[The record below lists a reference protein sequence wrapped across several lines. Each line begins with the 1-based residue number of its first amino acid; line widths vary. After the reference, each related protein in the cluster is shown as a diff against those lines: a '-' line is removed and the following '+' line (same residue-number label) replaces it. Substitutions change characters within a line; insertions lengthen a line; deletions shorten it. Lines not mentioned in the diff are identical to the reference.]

1 MSPRTGPQG
10 SKGPQG
16 PKNDAQIV
24 EVEGRQMKLS
34 NLDKVL
40 FPATGFT
47 KGRLLDYYARIAPVL
62 LPHVRD
68 RAATFIRYPDG
79 VEASGFFAKHAPS
92 HRPDWV
98 RTASVAATSSGKAV
112 EYVLVDDLPTLMWAA
127 NLAAV
132 EFHVP
137 QWRVSDP
144 AHHDLLVLDLDP
156 GAPATI
162 VDCARVALLARE
174 LLAEHGLTLAAKT
187 SGSKGLHLYAPLDG
201 VTGEQARE
209 LARTIAAA
217 LEARHP
223 KLVLSSMAKQERV
236 GKVFLDWSQNT
247 HAKTTVAPYSLRA
260 TAEPGVSTPVT
271 WERLEAAREAE
282 DLRFTPEET
291 VAQVAEVG
299 DLLAG
304 L

>member
-1 MSPRTGPQG
+1 MSPDTQT
-10 SKGPQG
+10 
-16 PKNDAQIV
+16 V
-24 EVEGRQMKLS
+24 EIEGRPVKLS

-40 FPATGFT
+40 YPATGFT
-47 KGRLLDYYARIAPVL
+47 KGQVLDYYARIAPVL
-62 LPHVRD
+62 LPHIRD

-79 VEASGFFAKHAPS
+79 VETAGFFAKHAPS

-144 AHHDLLVLDLDP
+144 EHHDLLVLDLDP

-162 VDCARVALLARE
+162 VDCARVALLARDM
-174 LLAEHGLTLAAKT
+174 LAGHGLALAAKT
-187 SGSKGLHLYAPLDG
+187 SGSKGLHLYAPLRG
-201 VTGEQARE
+201 VTGDQARE
-209 LARTIAAA
+209 LARTIAVT
-217 LEARHP
+217 LEAQHP
-223 KLVLSSMAKQERV
+223 KLVLSNMAKQDRV

-247 HAKTTVAPYSLRA
+247 HAKTTVAAYSLRA
-260 TAEPGVSTPVT
+260 TAEPAASTPVT
-271 WERLEAAREAE
+271 WERLEAVRKPA
-282 DLRFTPEET
+282 DLWFSPEET
-291 VAQVAEVG
+291 VAQVTEVG

>member
-1 MSPRTGPQG
+1 MSPKASDTRV
-10 SKGPQG
+10 
-16 PKNDAQIV
+16 V
-24 EVEGRQMKLS
+24 EVEGRQVKLS

-40 FPATGFT
+40 YPACGFT
-47 KGRLLDYYARIAPVL
+47 KGQVLDYYARIAPVF

-79 VEASGFFAKHAPS
+79 VETAGFFAKHAPS
-92 HRPDWV
+92 HRPEWV

-127 NLAAV
+127 NLAAI

-144 AHHDLLVLDLDP
+144 GHHDLLVLDLDP
-156 GAPATI
+156 GEPATI

-174 LLAEHGLTLAAKT
+174 MLAEHGLTLAAKT
-187 SGSKGLHLYAPLDG
+187 SGKKGLHLYAPLRG
-201 VTGEQARE
+201 VSGEQARE
-209 LARTIAAA
+209 LARTIAVT
-217 LEARHP
+217 LEAQHP

-260 TAEPGVSTPVT
+260 AAEPGVSMPVA
-271 WERLEAAREAE
+271 WEVLEAVRKPG
-282 DLRFTPEET
+282 DLVFSPEEAVER
-291 VAQVAEVG
+291 VAAAG
-299 DLLAG
+299 DLLAE

>member
-1 MSPRTGPQG
+1 VSPKVADT
-10 SKGPQG
+10 KV
-16 PKNDAQIV
+16 V
-24 EVEGRQMKLS
+24 EIEGRQVKLS

-40 FPATGFT
+40 YPATGFT
-47 KGRLLDYYARIAPVL
+47 KGQVLDYYARVAPVF

-79 VEASGFFAKHAPS
+79 VEAPGFFAKHAPS
-92 HRPDWV
+92 HRPEWV

-144 AHHDLLVLDLDP
+144 GHHDLLVLDLDP

-174 LLAEHGLTLAAKT
+174 MLAGHGLELAAKT
-187 SGSKGLHLYAPLDG
+187 SGKKGLHLYASLNG
-201 VTGEQARE
+201 VSGEDARE
-209 LARTIAAA
+209 LARTIAVT
-217 LEARHP
+217 LEAQYP
-223 KLVLSSMAKQERV
+223 KLVLSNMAKQDRV

-247 HAKTTVAPYSLRA
+247 HAKTTIAAYSLRA
-260 TAEPGVSTPVT
+260 TPEPGVSTPVA
-271 WERLEAAREAE
+271 WERLESVRKPR
-282 DLRFTPEET
+282 DLVFSPEEA
-291 VAQVAEVG
+291 VEQVAAVG
-299 DLLAG
+299 DLLQG
-304 L
+304 F

>member
-1 MSPRTGPQG
+1 MSPKVSDT
-10 SKGPQG
+10 KV
-16 PKNDAQIV
+16 V
-24 EVEGRQMKLS
+24 EIEGRQVKLS

-40 FPATGFT
+40 YPATGFT
-47 KGRLLDYYARIAPVL
+47 KGQVLDYYARVAPVF

-79 VEASGFFAKHAPS
+79 VQTPGFFAKHAPS

-144 AHHDLLVLDLDP
+144 GHHDLLVLDLDP

-174 LLAEHGLTLAAKT
+174 MLAGHGLALAAKT
-187 SGSKGLHLYAPLDG
+187 SGKKGLHLYASLDG
-201 VTGEQARE
+201 VSGEQARE
-209 LARTIAAA
+209 LARTIAVA
-217 LEARHP
+217 LEAQHP
-223 KLVLSSMAKQERV
+223 KLVLSNMAKQDRV

-247 HAKTTVAPYSLRA
+247 HAKTTVAAYSLRA
-260 TAEPGVSTPVT
+260 TPEPGVSTPVS
-271 WERLEAAREAE
+271 WERLESCGSRGICGSPRRRRWSRSRWSA
-282 DLRFTPEET
+282 TC
-291 VAQVAEVG
+291 
-299 DLLAG
+299 AG
-304 L
+304 F